1 MTRPESAFETFR
13 REREETC
20 HSSRSVTCPG
30 IRTCAWPLHRNDSS
44 ACRPFHGGD
53 KCPFSRQSS
62 TRVVAP
68 IYPRPR
74 AVIGQGETR
83 FDIQRETREFVSS
96 LLSSLFSFSLV
107 IECTCAGCKINEID
121 GSNVRIIIF

>member
-13 REREETC
+13 REREETR

-74 AVIGQGETR
+74 AVIGQGDSFRYSTR
-83 FDIQRETREFVSS
+83 DTRICIFSS
-96 LLSSLFSFSLV
+96 FFSFLFLV
-107 IECTCAGCKINEID
+107 GDRFCTCAGCKINEID